1 MSARAAKTKASKE
14 QLKEATSI
22 NQSLAALGN
31 VIAALTEGED
41 FIPYR
46 NNKLTMLMQD
56 SLGGNAK
63 TLMFVNFSPA
73 DYNVDETNGSLT
85 YGTRVKAIKNKAV
98 VGSDGRETAKLKAK
112 VRHLKEQLASSKG
125 GGGGGGGGGE
135 SLSSGSESS
144 ESEGNS
150 QSGSRS
156 SGAGRAAAED

>member
-1 MSARAAKTKASKE
+1 M
-14 QLKEATSI
+14 
-22 NQSLAALGN
+22 
-31 VIAALTEGED
+31 
-41 FIPYR
+41 
-46 NNKLTMLMQD
+46 
-56 SLGGNAK
+56 
-63 TLMFVNFSPA
+63 PA

-112 VRHLKEQLASSKG
+112 VRHLEEQLASSKG
-125 GGGGGGGGGE
+125 GGGGGGGGE
-135 SLSSGSESS
+135 SSSSSNESS